1 MLPLPTSKHSHKSI
15 PTRRIR
21 TLEEAGKHASAAK
34 IFQAILDYRS
44 SRNLSQ
50 PSTSAKVVSTA
61 QVPPRDENDF
71 SEQSTDQGPVT
82 DIVDKEARMSP
93 LLRNMSDEP
102 GMRCNTKNARSR
114 TSSDVTC
121 AQFSPIQIA
130 NQFAEKAAGVLST
143 KQVENLIIF
152 LQEPRQVSRETLRG
166 IVQDRF
172 HTFCQAEI
180 AMTGEPRD
188 RLAAPSGPEDAAL
201 GIILHCQS
209 KEGHVGEFWD
219 TESPTIQ
226 ALIAKG
232 LNSEFVYG
240 FDWHWRAE
248 ESARRPGRANCPAT
262 HWTQAKRSLHDGF
275 SSDILDILSLPWL
288 IIGGSCAKNSYKRT
302 LSSQSRLITVPL
314 SPEIDLQFELEIRA
328 NRIKRIATYVPHPS
342 SGFFHPSFASAYATI
357 LDAGISFFL
366 WLQRKD
372 DTPSFFT
379 ATKSAILRGIPGAA
393 PFRELYQYRQR
404 EEVLGRKLTE
414 NEYQPPF
421 LIWAAKYLS
430 ERPSAILSRG
440 DSLANVVVK
449 KIGQAIS
456 AKAANRQMTGY
467 KPSPALSTSGRKGT
481 ASRYGYTFKR
491 FWDGECVTVTKKGSF
506 KIFLSEDQP
515 NLELNGRK
523 RLYDL
528 VAQSSAPVTIHFLAE
543 VIMLQQG
550 GKVVF
555 QQACT
560 NIKDL
565 GQRDRWTEQ
574 ARIECTRS

>member
-15 PTRRIR
+15 PAGRIR

-34 IFQAILDYRS
+34 IFKAILDYRS

-50 PSTSAKVVSTA
+50 PSTSAKVVSTT

-93 LLRNMSDEP
+93 PFRNMFDEP

-152 LQEPRQVSRETLRG
+152 LQEPRQVNRETLRG

-226 ALIAKG
+226 ALIIAKG

-275 SSDILDILSLPWL
+275 SSDILEILSLP
-288 IIGGSCAKNSYKRT
+288 
-302 LSSQSRLITVPL
+302 
-314 SPEIDLQFELEIRA
+314 
-328 NRIKRIATYVPHPS
+328 
-342 SGFFHPSFASAYATI
+342 
-357 LDAGISFFL
+357 
-366 WLQRKD
+366 
-372 DTPSFFT
+372 
-379 ATKSAILRGIPGAA
+379 
-393 PFRELYQYRQR
+393 
-404 EEVLGRKLTE
+404 
-414 NEYQPPF
+414 
-421 LIWAAKYLS
+421 
-430 ERPSAILSRG
+430 
-440 DSLANVVVK
+440 
-449 KIGQAIS
+449 
-456 AKAANRQMTGY
+456 
-467 KPSPALSTSGRKGT
+467 
-481 ASRYGYTFKR
+481 
-491 FWDGECVTVTKKGSF
+491 
-506 KIFLSEDQP
+506 
-515 NLELNGRK
+515 
-523 RLYDL
+523 
-528 VAQSSAPVTIHFLAE
+528 
-543 VIMLQQG
+543 
-550 GKVVF
+550 
-555 QQACT
+555 
-560 NIKDL
+560 
-565 GQRDRWTEQ
+565 
-574 ARIECTRS
+574 